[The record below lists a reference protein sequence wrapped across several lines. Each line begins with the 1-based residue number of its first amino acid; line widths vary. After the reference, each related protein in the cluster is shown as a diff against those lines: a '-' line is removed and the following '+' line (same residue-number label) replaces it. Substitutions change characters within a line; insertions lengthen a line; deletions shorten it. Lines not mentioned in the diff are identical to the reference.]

1 MMKVNLLL
9 WRPWE
14 DRGSLKRCK
23 TEKPTR
29 RQKAKKAEWVTPF
42 SHVHI
47 FLHSTVCFRVPDSC
61 FPQFARSP
69 FLIVSASYNNGELIF
84 KSLQLS
90 PNKKSSGQYHTL
102 WTKQKDQKSNYGCVL
117 RERRLPEFIINFQN
131 ARSTNKKSQKGPRE
145 VLGRS
150 CWKRICLMVHCT
162 QQTGDDDGNPF
173 YICSLWCKTAC
184 ILLDYTHWRHT
195 MALV

>member
-1 MMKVNLLL
+1 MMKFNLLL

-14 DRGSLKRCK
+14 DRGCLKRCR

-29 RQKAKKAEWVTPF
+29 RQKTKKAEWVTPF

-90 PNKKSSGQYHTL
+90 LNKKSSGQYHTL
-102 WTKQKDQKSNYGCVL
+102 WTKQTNQKSNYGCVFG
-117 RERRLPEFIINFQN
+117 ERRLPELGKSWEEVAGKDLSDGTLHPAYRRRRWKPILYFQ
-131 ARSTNKKSQKGPRE
+131 
-145 VLGRS
+145 
-150 CWKRICLMVHCT
+150 
-162 QQTGDDDGNPF
+162 
-173 YICSLWCKTAC
+173 SLA
-184 ILLDYTHWRHT
+184 
-195 MALV
+195 